1 VELEGSARF
10 RRRGLTVAAI
20 AHVFTI
26 SRVAQMLGEDEDWLF
41 DIANEMEPEDGC
53 LWSYG
58 PGEETTLAFTDFG
71 IENLTDLVQIHK
83 ADPSIM
89 RRLRDAI

>member
-1 VELEGSARF
+1 MELEGAARF
-10 RRRGLTVAAI
+10 RRRGLTLAAI

-53 LWSYG
+53 LWIYG

-71 IENLTDLVQIHK
+71 IENLIVLVRMYKENPTWLKRWQ
-83 ADPSIM
+83 PE
-89 RRLRDAI
+89 